1 MLRFFIIAFE
11 ILALVAAL
19 RSPFVHYLFGDTHK
33 QVANWMLDLSLL
45 AERKQLEEFRRS
57 IVSRIENLNDGQI
70 EYLHTLTS
78 SKNRVIDFNR
88 MYCES
93 TDKNPYIYGAT
104 LNYTCAE
111 ILRAGLSKS

>member
-11 ILALVAAL
+11 ILALVAVL
-19 RSPFVHYLFGDTHK
+19 RSPFVHYLFGDAH
-33 QVANWMLDLSLL
+33 QHVSNWMLDLSLIAEKKQL
-45 AERKQLEEFRRS
+45 AEFRKI
-57 IVSRIENLNDGQI
+57 IVSRIQNLNDSQL
-70 EYLHTLTS
+70 EYLNLVTS
-78 SKNRVIDFNR
+78 SKSRVIDFNR

-111 ILRAGLSKS
+111 IARAGLSKS